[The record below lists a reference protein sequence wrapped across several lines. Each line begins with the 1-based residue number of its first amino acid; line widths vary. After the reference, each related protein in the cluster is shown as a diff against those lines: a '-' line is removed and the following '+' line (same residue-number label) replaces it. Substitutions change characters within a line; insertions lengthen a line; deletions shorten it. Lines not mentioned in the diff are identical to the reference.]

1 MPLSA
6 QVGPIQPVMV
16 LPDGKLETTHDRPSF
31 ADDFSVPVDVYVGT
45 DGSVTNVVVTTSS
58 GNINADGVAAD
69 YMRTRKFLPALD
81 DQGKAVEGLAK
92 VNVNMFKRGSKKVV
106 RVTLKPPPMAVE
118 SQRLARMMCADFVWE
133 VNRMQTEAGVR
144 DPSVEEMPYISAH
157 LYSQGK
163 DMSGE
168 VAEKV
173 WDSWPK
179 TLDKVMQLE
188 WDTVIP
194 GHGPVSKKADMLT
207 YRNNVEKLRNRA
219 QGLIRQGKAQAEV
232 GAVMMAEFNWQPDSL
247 NMQWSLPGMMTEL
260 K

>member
-1 MPLSA
+1 MKTSSVRRLVALLGYVSCLAAMPISA

-31 ADDFSVPVDVYVGT
+31 ADDYSVPVDVYVGA

-168 VAEKV
+168 VAEKF

-179 TLDKVMQLE
+179 TLDKVIARCEKAPEKMYFTEVLTPAL
-188 WDTVIP
+188 DGTIP
-194 GHGPVSKKADMLT
+194 TEETATAS
-207 YRNNVEKLRNRA
+207 A
-219 QGLIRQGKAQAEV
+219 Q
-232 GAVMMAEFNWQPDSL
+232 
-247 NMQWSLPGMMTEL
+247 
-260 K
+260 